1 MLGIE
6 KWRTALPRSRW
17 FHYSLW
23 IIDLVLGVLELFLPF
38 PFWARLLVWLVSVIG
53 NHIVTPK
60 IFEKKVFEGRL
71 SFHGELLARHFTALP
86 LDPNVLAVHT
96 QIGDLSCVP
105 MAVEFV
111 LKLLGRVPP
120 NFFALQ
126 QDWINRSG
134 GALEFNDFR
143 VFNGQILYGV
153 RFRSNYTP
161 PVRGGGFP
169 LEELFSIVDDELL
182 ARRYV
187 IVSLTV
193 PGGWHNYI
201 IYDRLPNAE
210 YEAVTK
216 AQHPEHIANVRQR
229 VIDMEGTDILTYELI
244 N

>member
-1 MLGIE
+1 MANSVAEVAVVPLFALDHRPRI
-6 KWRTALPRSRW
+6 KRTRTLSAFS
-17 FHYSLW
+17 
-23 IIDLVLGVLELFLPF
+23 VLGPPF
-38 PFWARLLVWLVSVIG
+38 GLARKRYWKPHCHAKDIR
-53 NHIVTPK
+53 
-60 IFEKKVFEGRL
+60 KKVFEGRL

-201 IYDRLPNAE
+201 IYNRLPNAE